1 MCTVFLNCV
10 EVERE
15 GDIKEVGRDNGE
27 GSSLKKRRGE
37 WGGEGGGRRE
47 EMKGLAAERNV

>member
-15 GDIKEVGRDNGE
+15 GDIKEVGRGAAE
-27 GSSLKKRRGE
+27 RRGE
-37 WGGEGGGRRE
+37 WRGKEGGAEKGRNE
-47 EMKGLAAERNV
+47 GASS

>member
-15 GDIKEVGRDNGE
+15 GDIKEVGRDDGE
-27 GSSLKKRRGE
+27 GSS
-37 WGGEGGGRRE
+37 
-47 EMKGLAAERNV
+47 